1 MVREKP
7 EYYTAY
13 IGVAQMVDGIRNEE
27 LSYDFVLSE
36 ATRREDTV
44 AIKALSE
51 IGPPPYSSIEEG
63 NEAVQIERM
72 YTYKYSPK
80 PPTEI
85 TTIDILKLIFLYDGW
100 SMKFKFHLIANG
112 MHTPSTPILWP
123 QFAKINMMEEMI
135 EWPIPVFIIH
145 GEEDH
150 DAEFRL
156 SKMYFDSLHAPRK
169 EFFPIKN
176 TGHPI
181 HNDQP
186 ERYREIY
193 LKQIL
198 KP

>member
-1 MVREKP
+1 
-7 EYYTAY
+7 
-13 IGVAQMVDGIRNEE
+13 
-27 LSYDFVLSE
+27 
-36 ATRREDTV
+36 
-44 AIKALSE
+44 
-51 IGPPPYSSIEEG
+51 
-63 NEAVQIERM
+63 
-72 YTYKYSPK
+72 
-80 PPTEI
+80 
-85 TTIDILKLIFLYDGW
+85 
-100 SMKFKFHLIANG
+100 MKFKFHLIANG